1 VADRPQV
8 NQSDGIKDRPS
19 FAVDGNRLT
28 PLVGGRERLDA
39 LIALIDGAHSSL
51 RLLYYIYCPDRTG
64 RLLRDAM
71 ARAVSRGVDVRLIVD
86 GFGCSVPADF
96 FKPLQ
101 ADGADIC
108 RFIPRLGRRYL
119 LRNHQKLALADGK
132 VAMIGGFNI
141 SDDYFDDADGW
152 RDLGLIVEGPAA
164 NRLAGYF
171 DALSRWT
178 HREKSRLR
186 DLRRA
191 LARWSEPK
199 GGPMRWLLGGP
210 TRRLSPWSRAVKTD
224 MERARGLRIIAS
236 YFAPSPLM
244 MRRIERV
251 ALRGGVSRVVTPA
264 KTDHAVAVAAARHC
278 YARLLRR
285 GVKVFEYQPQKL
297 HTKLFVID
305 DTVHIGSANF
315 DIRSTFLNLEI
326 MLRIEDAA
334 FAKHMRDYFEGEVAE
349 SDEVTDAE
357 HARAGWWTRAKW
369 SAAYFI
375 MAVLDARVTRG
386 LNFGVDD

>member
-1 VADRPQV
+1 MADAPQV
-8 NQSDGIKDRPS
+8 NQSEPVADGPS

-28 PLVGGRERLDA
+28 PVTGGKARLAA
-39 LIALIDGAHSSL
+39 LIALIDGARSSL
-51 RLLYYIYCPDRTG
+51 RLLYYIYCPDETG
-64 RLLRDAM
+64 QALRDAM
-71 ARAVSRGVDVRLIVD
+71 ARAVARGVDVRLIID
-86 GFGCSVPADF
+86 GFGCSVPPDF

-101 ADGADIC
+101 DEGANIC

-119 LRNHQKLALADGK
+119 LRNHQKLALADEK
-132 VAMIGGFNI
+132 IAMIGGFNI
-141 SDDYFDDADGW
+141 SNDYFDEEKGW

-164 NRLAGYF
+164 KRLAGYF

-178 HREKSRLR
+178 HREKSPLR

-191 LARWSEPK
+191 LAEWSEPK
-199 GGPMRWLLGGP
+199 GGPTRWLLGGP

-224 MERARGLRIIAS
+224 MEGARALRIIAS
-236 YFAPSPLM
+236 YFAPSPRM

-251 ALRGGVSRVVTPA
+251 AQRDGESRVVTPA
-264 KTDHAVAVAAARHC
+264 RTDHAVAIAAARHC
-278 YARLLRR
+278 YARLLKR
-285 GVKVFEYQPQKL
+285 GVKVFEYQPLKL

-305 DTVHIGSANF
+305 DIVHIGSANF

-334 FAKHMRDYFEGEVAE
+334 FADHMRDYFEGEVAD
-349 SDEVTDAE
+349 SDEITEAAHD
-357 HARAGWWTRAKW
+357 RASWWTRAKW

-375 MAVLDARVTRG
+375 MAVFDARVTRG
-386 LNFGVDD
+386 LSFGAGE

>member
-1 VADRPQV
+1 MADDGQV
-8 NQSDGIKDRPS
+8 NRSGHGVEGPS
-19 FAVDGNRLT
+19 FEVAGNRLT
-28 PLVGGRERLDA
+28 PVTGGRERLDA
-39 LIALIDGAHSSL
+39 LIALIDGAQSSL
-51 RLLYYIYCPDRTG
+51 RLLYYIYRSDETG
-64 RLLRDAM
+64 RRLRDAM
-71 ARAVSRGVDVRLIVD
+71 ARAVARGVDVRLIVD

-96 FKPLQ
+96 FRPLQ
-101 ADGADIC
+101 DEGADIC

-119 LRNHQKLALADGK
+119 LRNHQKLALADEK
-132 VAMIGGFNI
+132 IAMIGGFNI
-141 SDDYFDDADGW
+141 SDDYFDEQGW

-164 NRLAGYF
+164 GRLAGYF

-186 DLRRA
+186 ELRHA

-224 MERARGLRIIAS
+224 MEGAHALRIIAS
-236 YFAPSPLM
+236 YFAPSPRM

-251 ALRGGVSRVVTPA
+251 AQRGGESLVVTPA
-264 KTDHAVAVAAARHC
+264 RADHAVAVAAARHT
-278 YARLLRR
+278 YTRLLKR
-285 GVKVFEYQPQKL
+285 GVRVFEYQRQKL

-305 DTVHIGSANF
+305 DVVHIGSANF

-334 FAKHMRDYFEGEVAE
+334 FAQHMRNYFEGEVAGSIE
-349 SDEVTDAE
+349 ITASD
-357 HARAGWWTRAKW
+357 HARASWWTRANW
-369 SAAYFI
+369 SAAYFV

-386 LNFGVDD
+386 LSFGVDE